1 MTKFDNLKRNYRCR
15 KICNETGIRNSKKSL
30 SEEIKNFILKHK
42 VVASIIGILILLF
55 IPIIINE
62 LYKIG
67 RGYVTMWGA
76 ADVLSFYGSFLS
88 FLGTVILGIVAFWQ
102 NHKAHKLNEDFQK
115 LQQEQNEKN
124 YRLNEQLQKLQQAQF
139 VSMVSIKD
147 VMVETRSTSTPK
159 FMNTKMRE
167 IDIIDLTMNEFESP
181 QSYHIDVEIKN
192 DSEYPIVQMQV
203 HPGSRNN
210 GGMQLF
216 GIKNLTDRA
225 IYIPSKES
233 ACFRYIVP
241 CKLFEH
247 QNYYNLTLSIDF
259 INIFDYRTCANLY
272 IENLKQNKPRTKYQ
286 YRLSKF
292 TDVHPQN

>member
-30 SEEIKNFILKHK
+30 SEEIKKIKNFILKHK
-42 VVASIIGILILLF
+42 VVASIIGITIIGISIIVILSF
-55 IPIIINE
+55 CIPIIINE
-62 LYKIG
+62 LYKAEK
-67 RGYVTMWGA
+67 GYVTMWEA

-102 NHKAHKLNEDFQK
+102 NHKAHKLNE
-115 LQQEQNEKN
+115 
-124 YRLNEQLQKLQQAQF
+124 QLQKLQQAQF

-147 VMVETRSTSTPK
+147 VMVETRNTSTPK

-167 IDIIDLTMNEFESP
+167 IDIIDLTMNEFDST

-210 GGMQLF
+210 GDMQLF

-225 IYIPSKES
+225 IYIFLAKKAHVSDTLYLVSCLSIKNIIILHL
-233 ACFRYIVP
+233 A
-241 CKLFEH
+241 
-247 QNYYNLTLSIDF
+247 LTLL
-259 INIFDYRTCANLY
+259 IFLT
-272 IENLKQNKPRTKYQ
+272 IEHVRIFTLKI
-286 YRLSKF
+286 
-292 TDVHPQN
+292 

>member
-1 MTKFDNLKRNYRCR
+1 M
-15 KICNETGIRNSKKSL
+15 KK
-30 SEEIKNFILKHK
+30 IKNFILKHK
-42 VVASIIGILILLF
+42 VVASIIVISIIGILAF
-55 IPIIINE
+55 CIPIIINE
-62 LYKIG
+62 LYKAEK
-67 RGYVTMWGA
+67 GYVTMWEA

-102 NHKAHKLNEDFQK
+102 NHKAHKLNE
-115 LQQEQNEKN
+115 
-124 YRLNEQLQKLQQAQF
+124 QLQKLQQAPF
-139 VSMVSIKD
+139 VSMVSIKG
-147 VMVETRSTSTPK
+147 VMVETRNTSTPK

-167 IDIIDLTMNEFESP
+167 IDIIDLTMDKINSP
-181 QSYHIDVEIKN
+181 ESYHIDVEIKN

-210 GGMQLF
+210 GNMQLF

-247 QNYYNLTLSIDF
+247 QNYYNL
-259 INIFDYRTCANLY
+259 
-272 IENLKQNKPRTKYQ
+272 
-286 YRLSKF
+286 
-292 TDVHPQN
+292 

>member
-102 NHKAHKLNEDFQK
+102 NHKAHKLNE
-115 LQQEQNEKN
+115 
-124 YRLNEQLQKLQQAQF
+124 QLQKLQQAQF

-147 VMVETRSTSTPK
+147 VMVETRNTSTPK

-167 IDIIDLTMNEFESP
+167 IDIIDLTMNEFDST

-210 GGMQLF
+210 GDMQLF

-247 QNYYNLTLSIDF
+247 QKYYNLALSIDF

>member
-88 FLGTVILGIVAFWQ
+88 FLGTVILGIVAICQ
-102 NHKAHKLNEDFQK
+102 NHKAHK
-115 LQQEQNEKN
+115 
-124 YRLNEQLQKLQQAQF
+124 LNEQLQKLQQAQF

-147 VMVETRSTSTPK
+147 VMVEKRSTSTPQ

-167 IDIIDLTMNEFESP
+167 IDIIDLTMNEFESS

-203 HPGSRNN
+203 HPGTRNN
-210 GGMQLF
+210 GDMQLF
-216 GIKNLTDRA
+216 GIKNLTD
-225 IYIPSKES
+225 
-233 ACFRYIVP
+233 
-241 CKLFEH
+241 
-247 QNYYNLTLSIDF
+247 
-259 INIFDYRTCANLY
+259 
-272 IENLKQNKPRTKYQ
+272 
-286 YRLSKF
+286 
-292 TDVHPQN
+292 

>member
-1 MTKFDNLKRNYRCR
+1 MKKFINL
-15 KICNETGIRNSKKSL
+15 
-30 SEEIKNFILKHK
+30 ILKHK
-42 VVASIIGILILLF
+42 VIASIIVILILLF

-62 LYKIG
+62 SYKIG

-139 VSMVSIKD
+139 VSMVSINKVIIEKINHSKRGYD
-147 VMVETRSTSTPK
+147 
-159 FMNTKMRE
+159 NTLMSP
-167 IDIIDLTMNEFESP
+167 INTIDLTQDAYKSSEN
-181 QSYHIDVEIKN
+181 YYIDAGIKN

-203 HPGSRNN
+203 HPGLRNN
-210 GGMQLF
+210 GNMQLF
-216 GIKNLTDRA
+216 GIKNLTDQA
-225 IYIPSKES
+225 IYIPSREI
-233 ACFRYIVP
+233 AYFRYIVP

-247 QNYYNLTLSIDF
+247 QKDYKLTLSIDF
-259 INIFDYRTCANLY
+259 INIFDYRTSANLY
-272 IENLKQNKPRTKYQ
+272 IEDLRKNGTQTEYQ
-286 YRLSKF
+286 YRLLKF
-292 TDVHPQN
+292 TDIRPQN